1 MTTLAPDSQNASR
14 HVCQARIMPTLF
26 GYLSGVT
33 FMHRPANPD
42 HPIHNLLANRH
53 SPYAFDPDRV
63 VTDEDFNSLFEAARW
78 TMSSYNAQ
86 PWR

>member
-1 MTTLAPDSQNASR
+1 
-14 HVCQARIMPTLF
+14 
-26 GYLSGVT
+26 
-33 FMHRPANPD
+33 MHRPANPD